1 MMRQLI
7 PDRVVGYDMKKK
19 LQGFLVLQVVK
30 STAIIAVTLF
40 VMTIPINWTWIS
52 GQYNSSMQE
61 SMWFYFERSM
71 INSSL
76 FIGVQIAVIFAAY
89 IFIALHYG
97 QHKMF
102 VRSLSGFAVLALNA
116 IATGTYFH
124 HNSKAAGLFALLV
137 TPLLLTMLQL
147 WSKSRENPVDS

>member
-1 MMRQLI
+1 
-7 PDRVVGYDMKKK
+7 MKKK
-19 LQGFLVLQVVK
+19 LQGVLVLQVVK
-30 STAIIAVTLF
+30 STVIIAVTLF
-40 VMTIPINWTWIS
+40 VMMIPINWTWIS
-52 GQYNSSMQE
+52 GQYDSSMQE
-61 SMWFYFERSM
+61 SLWFYFERSM

-76 FIGVQIAVIFAAY
+76 FIGVQIAMIFAAY
-89 IFIALHYG
+89 IVIALHYG
-97 QHKMF
+97 RHKMV
-102 VRSLSGFAVLALNA
+102 VRSLSGFAVLALNV